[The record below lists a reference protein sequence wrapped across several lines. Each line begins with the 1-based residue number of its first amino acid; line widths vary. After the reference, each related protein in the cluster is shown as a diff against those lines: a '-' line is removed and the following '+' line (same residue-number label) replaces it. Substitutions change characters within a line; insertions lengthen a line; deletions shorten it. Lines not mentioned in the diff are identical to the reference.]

1 MADDTESGT
10 HGMMGDL
17 ITAMS
22 DKHSEL
28 EVRLDGLTLTLGE
41 EERMSLHMSGRV
53 LVTLH
58 LRGMSE
64 EEKDAHAT
72 ASVARLHG

>member
-1 MADDTESGT
+1 
-10 HGMMGDL
+10 
-17 ITAMS
+17 
-22 DKHSEL
+22 
-28 EVRLDGLTLTLGE
+28 
-41 EERMSLHMSGRV
+41 MSGRV